1 MNVLAAR
8 AGLERLR
15 WADVLELSKPRITG
29 LIMLTAAVGYRL
41 GSTGGIDRGLVPLLL
56 GTALTSAGAA
66 ALNQYLERDIDARM
80 RRTESRP
87 LPAGRVRPLDAL
99 ALGALLSLAG
109 LAVLLLTLPPLAGAV
124 ALATS
129 GSYLF
134 AYTPL
139 KIRSSLATIIGAV
152 PGALPP
158 VGGWAAATGRI
169 DAGAAVLFAIV
180 FLWQIP
186 HFLAIAWMH
195 REDYAR
201 GGIRMLPVVDPSG
214 ASTARQTL
222 LSALAL
228 LPASLLP
235 AALGMA
241 GSLFFAGALL
251 LGALMTMASLDFARA
266 PGVERARRLLLASV
280 AYLPLLW
287 ILLLVDRTT

>member
-8 AGLERLR
+8 AGLERIR
-15 WADVLELSKPRITG
+15 WADLVELSKPRITG

-41 GSTGGIDRGLVPLLL
+41 GAVGGFDLGLLPLLL
-56 GTALTSAGAA
+56 GTALTSSGAA
-66 ALNQYLERDIDARM
+66 ALNQYLEREIDARM

-87 LPAGRVRPLDAL
+87 LPAGRVRPVDAL
-99 ALGALLSLAG
+99 ALGLLLSLAG
-109 LAVLLLTLPPLAGAV
+109 LLLLLLTLPPLAGAV

-139 KIRSSLATIIGAV
+139 KVRTSLATIIGAV

-169 DAGAAVLFAIV
+169 EPGAAVLFAIV

-201 GGIRMLPVVDPSG
+201 GGIRMLPVVDPTG
-214 ASTARQTL
+214 ASTARQTA

-228 LPASLLP
+228 LPVSLVP
-235 AALGMA
+235 AAIGMA
-241 GSLFFAGALL
+241 GNLYLAGALL
-251 LGALMTMASLDFARA
+251 LGGLMTLASLEFARA
-266 PGVERARRLLLASV
+266 PGAERARRLLLASV
-280 AYLPLLW
+280 IYLPLLW
-287 ILLLVDRTT
+287 TLLLVDHTT

>member
-15 WADVLELSKPRITG
+15 WADLVELSKPRITG

-41 GSTGGIDRGLVPLLL
+41 GAPSGFDIGLLPLLI
-56 GTALTSAGAA
+56 GTALTSSGAA

-99 ALGALLSLAG
+99 TVGLLLSLAG
-109 LAVLLLTLPPLAGAV
+109 LVLLLLTLPPLAGAV

-139 KIRSSLATIIGAV
+139 KVRTSLATIIGAV

-169 DAGAAVLFAIV
+169 EPGAVVLFAIV

-214 ASTARQTL
+214 TSTARQTA

-228 LPASLLP
+228 LPVSLVP
-235 AALGMA
+235 AAIGMA
-241 GSLFFAGALL
+241 GNLYLAGALV
-251 LGALMTMASLDFARA
+251 LGGLMTLASLDFARA
-266 PGVERARRLLLASV
+266 PGAERARRLLLASV
-280 AYLPLLW
+280 VYLPLLW
-287 ILLLVDRTT
+287 ILLLVDSTS

>member
-1 MNVLAAR
+1 VNVLAAR
-8 AGLERLR
+8 AGLERIR
-15 WADVLELSKPRITG
+15 WADLVELSKPRITG

-41 GSTGGIDRGLVPLLL
+41 GAVGGFDLGLLPLLL
-56 GTALTSAGAA
+56 GTALTSSGAA
-66 ALNQYLERDIDARM
+66 ALNQYLEREIDARM

-87 LPAGRVRPLDAL
+87 LPAGRVRPVDAL
-99 ALGALLSLAG
+99 ALGLLLSLAG
-109 LAVLLLTLPPLAGAV
+109 LLLLLLTLPPLAGAV

-139 KIRSSLATIIGAV
+139 KVRTSLATIIGAV

-169 DAGAAVLFAIV
+169 EPGAAVLFAIV

-201 GGIRMLPVVDPSG
+201 GGIRMLPVVDPTG
-214 ASTARQTL
+214 ASTARQTA

-228 LPASLLP
+228 LPVSLVP
-235 AALGMA
+235 AAIGMA
-241 GSLFFAGALL
+241 GNLYLAGALL
-251 LGALMTMASLDFARA
+251 LGGLMTLASLEFARA
-266 PGVERARRLLLASV
+266 PGAERARRLLLASV
-280 AYLPLLW
+280 IYLPLLW
-287 ILLLVDRTT
+287 TLLLVDHTT